1 VRDVESAV
9 IVGGGVGGPVAAL
22 ALQRA
27 GVRVEVHEKYPD
39 FQGRATGFSI
49 WAYAIRRLLDL
60 GFDRERL
67 DRVGREIV
75 QQDVYTQDGELMM
88 ALPVREVSDPVGAPS
103 MDVDRRRLQEEI
115 VELLGD
121 GVYRFESE
129 VVGVEQDGTSATAT
143 LAGGGTAT
151 GDLVVAADGIH
162 STVRDA
168 FNARPDFQVSAH
180 DVLEGIA
187 AFDHPWLGDGH
198 HAQVWGRA
206 RRAGIGA
213 VGEGRVRWFLSGIL
227 KPDEPDLDQAEIARR
242 AEGMP
247 EIVREVV
254 EATEPAE
261 IVRAQVAH
269 AYPVARWREGR
280 VVLLGDAAHTLS
292 PFAGMGACSAIEDAA
307 QLVELLCADGGVDE
321 ALDAYVER
329 RLAKTREI
337 EKHGRWNERLMMTS
351 SPLVEHA
358 RDWVLERTPADKL
371 REIAA
376 GMASGE

>member
-49 WAYAIRRLLDL
+49 WAYAIRRLLEL

-75 QQDVYTQDGELMM
+75 QQDIYTEDGELMM
-88 ALPVREVSDPVGAPS
+88 ALPVKEVSDPVGAPS
-103 MDVDRRRLQEEI
+103 MDIDRRRLQEEI
-115 VELLGD
+115 VDMLGD

-129 VVGVEQDGTSATAT
+129 VVGVEQDGASATAT
-143 LAGGGTAT
+143 LAGGASAT
-151 GDLVVAADGIH
+151 GDLVIAADGIH

-168 FNARPDFQVSAH
+168 FNAQPDFKVSAH

-187 AFDHPWLGDGH
+187 SFDHPWLAGGH
-198 HAQVWGRA
+198 HAQVWGRG
-206 RRAGIGA
+206 RRAGVGA
-213 VGEGRVRWFLSGIL
+213 VGDGRVRWFLSGTL
-227 KPDEPDLDQAEIARR
+227 KPDDPDVDQAEIVRR

-261 IVRAQVAH
+261 IVRARVAH

-280 VVLLGDAAHTLS
+280 IVLLGDSAHTLS

-307 QLVELLCADGGVDE
+307 QLGELLASDAVDE
-321 ALDAYVER
+321 ALDSYVER
-329 RLAKTREI
+329 RLSKTRDI
-337 EKHGRWNERLMMTS
+337 ERHGRRNERLMMTS
-351 SPLVEHA
+351 NPLVEHA
-358 RDWVLERTPADKL
+358 RDWVLERTPPDKL

-376 GMASGE
+376 GMATGE